1 MATETTKYAAQS
13 DGEARHSALEE
24 LYRDERRPALLL
36 LSGLVIAVIF
46 FALGVM
52 VGRWIS
58 DDTTPKVSPPATPT
72 TRAVSDTPTSTRPAA
87 TNQPSQTIQ
96 PSASPVA
103 SANSATDAGRSFTLL
118 IATYNTPEDAQ
129 PLIKKLEQ
137 AGYKDVR
144 TSTPRKSDRQP
155 KFSVLL
161 GRFTRDEADQ
171 LAARMRATG
180 DPRLRNVRVI
190 QEPSN

>member
-13 DGEARHSALEE
+13 DTEARHSALEE

-36 LSGLVIAVIF
+36 LSGLVIAIIF

-58 DDTTPKVSPPATPT
+58 SDQPARINAAPASNPSPTPAAQANTVQTTQTTQAPSNQASAAVSP
-72 TRAVSDTPTSTRPAA
+72 S
-87 TNQPSQTIQ
+87 PSQR
-96 PSASPVA
+96 AEE
-103 SANSATDAGRSFTLL
+103 RRYTLL
-118 IATYNTPEDAQ
+118 IATFNTPKDAQ

-144 TSTPRKSDRQP
+144 TSTPRAGERQTR
-155 KFSVLL
+155 FSVLV
-161 GRFTRDEADQ
+161 GRYTSDEAEQ
-171 LAARMRATG
+171 LAARMRATN

-190 QEPSN
+190 ETPVN